1 MIIIDF
7 KGFILVEVKEKLV
20 KDMYYVK
27 EVVIF
32 IGLWEGILR
41 GFFRFVD
48 YVVDLV
54 FYMMFVIEY
63 GILVMLVFFWE
74 VYEEFFRKSEEKS

>member
-41 GFFRFVD
+41 GFF
-48 YVVDLV
+48 
-54 FYMMFVIEY
+54 
-63 GILVMLVFFWE
+63 
-74 VYEEFFRKSEEKS
+74 